1 MQSKRDQVQAH
12 TFAMGRLTS
21 GMLLADPDAPE
32 SPLARTNRGTVIGLV
47 LAVIIAAGAAVYGLV
62 SPGGNTSWRTS
73 GTLIV
78 NRDTGGRYL
87 YLDGRLRPVRN
98 YASALLIGGRKL
110 KTTDVRTASLRGTPV
125 GTPVGIPGAPDSVPV
140 AKELDGGAWQ
150 VCSALGRPAGTAAT
164 GETAVTTLVA
174 GAPVDGRAMAAGQ
187 GVVVAGPDKISYL
200 VWQGSRLRLDTAS
213 GAAVSLGYGSVTP
226 RPVSAAFLNSLAPG
240 TDLAPPAVPGRGTAG
255 PSLGDV
261 RSTVG
266 RVYVVRVP
274 GSAPKYY
281 LLQKEGLEPLT
292 ATGAALVLG
301 DPATRE
307 SAYAGHSPE
316 AETLGADVLGKHLS
330 PGEGTKPAASEAL
343 PDSPPRAVG
352 VPEGMALCAHVGSVD
367 GLVRIS
373 TVLTPSGS
381 LTPVAQATPG
391 ESAEACLPVDAV
403 VVRPGRGAL
412 VRALGAGG
420 TAVGDTTYFVAE
432 NGVKYRVPSGAALK
446 ALGYTDSDVVKL
458 PSPLLSM
465 LRSGPDLDPGAAAA
479 GGIPA
484 TTPPVCGK
492 TAGESGPSPATG
504 KASGETGKPPS
515 PEAG

>member
-32 SPLARTNRGTVIGLV
+32 SPLARTTRGTAIGVVI
-47 LAVIIAAGAAVYGLV
+47 AVIIAAGAAVYGLV

-73 GTLIV
+73 DTLIV

-110 KTTDVRTASLRGTPV
+110 KTTDVRSASLRGTPV
-125 GTPVGIPGAPDSVPV
+125 GTPVGIPGAPDSVPA
-140 AKELDGGAWQ
+140 AKDLDGGAWQ
-150 VCSALGRPAGTAAT
+150 VCSDLGSAGTAA
-164 GETAVTTLVA
+164 TTLVA
-174 GAPVDGRAMAAGQ
+174 GAPASGRAMAADQ
-187 GVVVAGPDKISYL
+187 AIVVTGPDRTAYL

-213 GAAVSLGYGSVTP
+213 GAAVSLGYSSVTP
-226 RPVSAAFLNSLAPG
+226 RPVSAAFLDALAPG
-240 TDLAPPAVPGRGTAG
+240 TDLAPPAVPDRGTAG

-261 RSTVG
+261 RGTVG
-266 RVYVVRVP
+266 RVYAVRVP

-281 LLQKEGLEPLT
+281 LLQKEGLEPLSAT
-292 ATGAALVLG
+292 AAALVLG
-301 DPATRE
+301 DPVTRE
-307 SAYAGHSPE
+307 NAYGGRSPE
-316 AETLGADVLGKHLS
+316 AEPLGADVLGKHLA
-330 PGEGTKPAASEAL
+330 PGDRTGSAASAAL
-343 PDSPPRAVG
+343 PDSPPGAVG
-352 VPEGMALCAHVGSVD
+352 VPEGMQACAHVRSVD

-373 TVLTPSGS
+373 TALVPSGS
-381 LTPVAQATPG
+381 LTPVTQATPG

-412 VRALGAGG
+412 VGALGAGG

-432 NGVKYRVPSGAALK
+432 DGVKYRVPSGGALK
-446 ALGYTDSDVVKL
+446 ALGYADSDVVKL

-465 LRSGPDLDPGAAAA
+465 LRSGPDLDPGAAA
-479 GGIPA
+479 GGGTA
-484 TTPPVCGK
+484 TITPPACGK
-492 TAGESGPSPATG
+492 TSGGANGPSSPSG
-504 KASGETGKPPS
+504 KAPGEGSKPPS
-515 PEAG
+515 PGSG